1 MMFYYQVQDEVLVS
15 REALAGIREITEE
28 EASKAQRLIFLSR
41 RAGAGKAAWLV
52 SHKAYLAEA
61 EEGLWCLDGNQQD
74 VLAQKVQDVPQ
85 WLEEK
90 IAAGGV
96 MGVCAD
102 LAQAQ
107 ELLARKENADKK
119 VVHILAMGDVGSTV
133 LMALALLGGD
143 CVRELGIYD
152 FNERLCQRWEHEIN
166 QIAYPW
172 AYDRLPAVR
181 VLTEDELF
189 QCDVFVFCAS
199 KSIPAIGADVQDVRM
214 AQYEANSAIISRY
227 GVLARE
233 AGFQGLFAVVS
244 DPVDQLCC
252 SVWRA
257 SNRDALGNWDGKG
270 LRPEQVQGYGLG
282 VMNSR
287 AAYYAKQDARFQ
299 SFLTEGRA
307 YGPHGQQLVIANS
320 VTHYDHALSME
331 LTRLTVEA
339 NLEIRALGYKPYI
352 APAVSSAAISLL
364 LTLRGEWHY
373 SSNFLHGI
381 YMGAKN
387 RSTRNGLELEAL
399 PLPPQLLARLEAV
412 AAELEKY

>member
-1 MMFYYQVQDEVLVS
+1 MFYYKIQDEVLFS
-15 REALAGIREITEE
+15 KEAIMDAEEISEQA
-28 EASKAQRLIFLSR
+28 ASKAERLIFLSK
-41 RAGAGKAAWLV
+41 RAGAGKTTWLV
-52 SHKAYLAEA
+52 SHGAYLSEE
-61 EEGLWCLDGNQQD
+61 EEGLWCLDRSQQD
-74 VLAQKVQDVPQ
+74 ILAKKTAAVPQ
-85 WLEEK
+85 WLQEK
-90 IAAGGV
+90 IAAGCV

-102 LAQAQ
+102 LVQAQ
-107 ELLARKENADKK
+107 MLLARRNNAEKK
-119 VVHILAMGDVGSTV
+119 IVHILAMGDVGSTV

-152 FNERLCQRWEHEIN
+152 FNEKLCQRWEHEIN

-172 AYDRLPAVR
+172 TYDRLPAVR
-181 VLTEDELF
+181 VLAENELF

-199 KSIPAIGADVQDVRM
+199 KSIPAIGAEVQDVRM
-214 AQYEANSAIISRY
+214 AQYEANSAIISQY
-227 GVLARE
+227 GKLARE
-233 AGFQGLFAVVS
+233 AKFQGLFAVVS
-244 DPVDQLCC
+244 DPVDQLCY

-257 SNRDALGNWDGKG
+257 SNRDEMGNWDGKG
-270 LRPEQVQGYGLG
+270 LRPEQIQGYGLG

-287 AAYYAKQDARFQ
+287 AAYYAKRDERFQ

-320 VTHYDHALSME
+320 IAHYDHELSME

-339 NLEIRALGYKPYI
+339 NLEIRGLGYKPYI

-399 PLPPQLLARLEAV
+399 PLPPQLLARLETV
-412 AAELEKY
+412 VAELKKY